1 MIPEELG
8 YMQQLASWRPVERWK
23 IHQHHLGQIQA
34 RQKILIDLIRFY
46 LACEGNTYGKD
57 CKEECGLCSN
67 LKPCNVFNGTCE
79 ACYKELTL
87 PMCKDHS
94 ETSDAGSL
102 AGPIA
107 GAVVGGFCLLGL
119 SVLVVGLCLSRAWSA
134 RSAEQVQSTT
144 ATNHEEQ
151 PSVEMTTSTE
161 TNVDVTVGERGD
173 YDSLQYGTDDRSPYD
188 TPVFAKQS
196 DVYENADLDTKE

>member
-1 MIPEELG
+1 MVKEI
-8 YMQQLASWRPVERWK
+8 
-23 IHQHHLGQIQA
+23 I
-34 RQKILIDLIRFY
+34 ILYFQRY
-46 LACEGNTYGKD
+46 L
-57 CKEECGLCSN
+57 
-67 LKPCNVFNGTCE
+67 
-79 ACYKELTL
+79 
-87 PMCKDHS
+87 S
-94 ETSDAGSL
+94 ETSDAGGL

-119 SVLVVGLCLSRAWSA
+119 SVLVVGLCLRRAWSA
-134 RSAEQVQSTT
+134 RSAEQVQSTTGTDTT

-161 TNVDVTVGERGD
+161 TNVDVSVGEGGD

-196 DVYENADLDTKE
+196 DVYENADLDKKDNAYKL